1 MSRKDY
7 TKFSNNKVE
16 PKPVVKQ
23 EVVIEDKPEETTS
36 KKFMTGTV
44 DNCKMLNVRAE
55 PKSNAEVVRAIPVD
69 TMVMIDPDESTDDF
83 YKVYLADG
91 VEGFCMKDYINVE

>member
-7 TKFSNNKVE
+7 TKFSNKVE
-16 PKPVVKQ
+16 S
-23 EVVIEDKPEETTS
+23 EVVREREPIVENKLEETVS
-36 KKFMTGTV
+36 RKFLTGTV

-55 PKSNAEVVRAIPVD
+55 PKSDAEVILAISVT
-69 TMVMIDPDESTDDF
+69 TMVMINPDESTDDF